1 MSKKVFIILIA
12 SVLLI
17 GGALTGF
24 VAATHTP
31 TYLAKTSLKSMDDAQ
46 KVTLEFTKYYYA
58 DDTYREMITYEKQSD
73 GYEVNKKTIAL
84 SKDALSKN
92 LFDATESKDFVNT
105 LDLDFSFLKSANLKD
120 AESKE
125 NDDGKVLFTASV
137 KESKLEKIFNTDL
150 SGVVAQNAVVE
161 ITHKNGKA
169 ESFCMDCIFDGDRFT
184 LTIKFYYE

>member
-17 GGALTGF
+17 GGAVTGF
-24 VAATHTP
+24 VAVTHTP
-31 TYLAKTSLKSMDDAQ
+31 TYLAKTSLNSMDDAQ

-58 DDTYREMITYEKQSD
+58 NDTYREMITYEKQSD

-84 SKDALSKN
+84 SKDALSEN
-92 LFDATESKDFVNT
+92 LFDVTESKDFVKT
-105 LDLDFSFLKSANLKD
+105 LDFDFSFLKSVNLKD

-125 NDDGKVLFTASV
+125 NDDGKVIFTASV
-137 KESKLEKIFNTDL
+137 KESKLEKIFNVSAGET
-150 SGVVAQNAVVE
+150 AVSYAEVSVK
-161 ITHKNGKA
+161 HKNGKA
-169 ESFCMDCIFDGDRFT
+169 ESFCMDCIFGDDRFT